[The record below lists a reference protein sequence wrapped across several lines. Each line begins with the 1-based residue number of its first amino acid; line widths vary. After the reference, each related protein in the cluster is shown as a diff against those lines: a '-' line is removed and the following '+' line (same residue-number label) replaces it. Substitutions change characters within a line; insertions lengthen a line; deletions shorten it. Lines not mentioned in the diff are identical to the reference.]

1 MGLLLRDKLRTEI
14 NKQFPHLQE
23 ETEQQGIAAFVKE
36 VAIDMDFVV
45 DPDTKTSQDTQDPG
59 KEPMVHIS
67 AEPTSTV

>member
-1 MGLLLRDKLRTEI
+1 MMGLLIRDRLRTEI
-14 NKQFPHLQE
+14 SKQFPHLQE

-45 DPDTKTSQDTQDPG
+45 DPDAKTSEATG
-59 KEPMVHIS
+59 TEPMVHIS